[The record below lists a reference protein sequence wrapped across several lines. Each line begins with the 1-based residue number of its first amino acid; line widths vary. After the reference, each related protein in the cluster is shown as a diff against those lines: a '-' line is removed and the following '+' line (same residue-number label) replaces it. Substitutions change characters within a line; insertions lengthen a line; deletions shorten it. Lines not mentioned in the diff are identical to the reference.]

1 LPPDFSLCG
10 YPTGFL
16 FLLGFLFIA
25 GAINAR
31 NEDDGRSFV
40 DDSSPISS
48 HLAWSLFSLIFG
60 ALDYVSDCALAYFLR
75 PTNLCHLD
83 RPGGWQFW
91 VQTIVVVLIPTCLLL
106 TVGAIGTGR
115 PLLAVTMLTGA
126 GPASIPAL
134 YGFTIGVHVIFADIP
149 SVIVKSSLINN
160 KLGGTEADY
169 YIWASLI
176 FSSLGIFIKPC
187 YYFSK
192 GVEQISPDA

>member
-10 YPTGFL
+10 YPTGFAV
-16 FLLGFLFIA
+16 LFIGLLIA
-25 GAINAR
+25 GYKA
-31 NEDDGRSFV
+31 EDAQHEDVG
-40 DDSSPISS
+40 DWG
-48 HLAWSLFSLIFG
+48 LSLFKVSVG
-60 ALDYVSDCALAYFLR
+60 ALGYVSDCALAYFLR

-83 RPGGWQFW
+83 HPGGWQFW

-115 PLLAVTMLTGA
+115 PLLAVTMLIGA

-134 YGFTIGVHVIFADIP
+134 YGFAIGIHVIFADIP

-160 KLGGTEADY
+160 QLDGTEANN

-187 YYFSK
+187 SFCM
-192 GVEQISPDA
+192 GGGEQISPDA